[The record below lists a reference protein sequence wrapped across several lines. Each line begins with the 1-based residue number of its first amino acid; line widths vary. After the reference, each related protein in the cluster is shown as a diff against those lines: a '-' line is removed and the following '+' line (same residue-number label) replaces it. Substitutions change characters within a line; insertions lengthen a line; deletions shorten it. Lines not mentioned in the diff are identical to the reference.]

1 MRQTYLIAG
10 ALAVLAGCTPEP
22 ESPTATSPPPATPP
36 AAAPAARPAANAV
49 VAVITAE
56 RGGFI
61 PEGIEYDE
69 DNGRFLSGSL
79 AEGTIFVIERDGRV
93 VPFIRDSELVSS
105 VGIEAD
111 ESHDRLLVTNSNS
124 AVFNDQSATGHAKLG
139 VYHLTTGEKLAM
151 VDLGA
156 TIGAGARHFAND
168 VTVDGEGNAYVTDTF
183 ANAIYRV
190 TPAYQA
196 TVMHRFTDLPPG
208 VQLNGIV
215 YHDGGYLLAVAEERI
230 YKVPVANPVR
240 LGEAQHIL
248 FLTGPNM
255 AGKTTYLRSCGV
267 ALYLAHVG
275 MSVPAKSFRFSPC
288 ERMFSS
294 INVTDDLRGGVSY
307 FRATDPFPL
316 ETADHN
322 KLHEFYAR
330 LAAGRLSTTR
340 CTACHRSAWP
350 PRGFCPECASDR
362 FEWVDLPGE
371 GSIHA
376 FTVPHSTAAVTISDS
391 TAAPRPMQSSRPSS
405 SFSRPS
411 RFFSATFSA

>member
-1 MRQTYLIAG
+1 MEGLAMRQMSLIAA

-69 DNGRFLSGSL
+69 DNGRFLTGSL

-93 VPFIRDSELVSS
+93 VPFIRDPELVSS

-111 ESHDRLLVTNSNS
+111 ESHDRLLVANSNS

-151 VDLGA
+151 VDLGS

-196 TVMHRFTDLPPG
+196 TLMHRFTDLPQG

-215 YHDGGYLLAVAEERI
+215 YHEGGYLLAVAEERI
-230 YKVPVANPVR
+230 YKVPVANPAGTTQVSVSDPVGGQDGIVLTKDGR
-240 LGEAQHIL
+240 LG
-248 FLTGPNM
+248 
-255 AGKTTYLRSCGV
+255 
-267 ALYLAHVG
+267 
-275 MSVPAKSFRFSPC
+275 AKSNSESEPRLVAFASNDNWTSAQR
-288 ERMFSS
+288 
-294 INVTDDLRGGVSY
+294 VSVAILNGQ
-307 FRATDPFPL
+307 AT
-316 ETADHN
+316 
-322 KLHEFYAR
+322 
-330 LAAGRLSTTR
+330 
-340 CTACHRSAWP
+340 
-350 PRGFCPECASDR
+350 
-362 FEWVDLPGE
+362 
-371 GSIHA
+371 
-376 FTVPHSTAAVTISDS
+376 TAAIVGDEIWAVHPHFADAEPPTIE
-391 TAAPRPMQSSRPSS
+391 RGV
-405 SFSRPS
+405 FN
-411 RFFSATFSA
+411 